1 MRDGTWDGN
10 GRNVER
16 IFVGMEGG
24 KNAGKRDTIFDRL
37 KRVKKKKKNPCA
49 PFLFNARRRE
59 VAAGYYNPPTV
70 NQPSIKTKC
79 LP

>member
-37 KRVKKKKKNPCA
+37 KRVKKKKKSVRTI
-49 PFLFNARRRE
+49 FIQRE
-59 VAAGYYNPPTV
+59 EERSCGGVL
-70 NQPSIKTKC
+70 QPSNC
-79 LP
+79 